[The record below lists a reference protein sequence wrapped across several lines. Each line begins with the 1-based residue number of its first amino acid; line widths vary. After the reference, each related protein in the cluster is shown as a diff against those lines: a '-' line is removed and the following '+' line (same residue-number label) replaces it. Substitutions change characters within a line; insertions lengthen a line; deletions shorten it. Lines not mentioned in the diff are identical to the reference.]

1 MDLRALGWD
10 DFFAASAKGANL
22 VPARV
27 ALVFRGGYEVW
38 TERGEFLAQ
47 VSGRFRHLTEQGRQ
61 SGHRRFC
68 VGRRIP

>member
-47 VSGRFRHLTEQGRQ
+47 VSGRFRHLTAILCWSKNSLRNPK
-61 SGHRRFC
+61 R
-68 VGRRIP
+68 